1 MIGDRVYKILRSKR
15 TLNRAK
21 ISLCLY
27 FTEIKNIFRTYN
39 EKTTTKRL
47 EQLLTKFHDIPKL
60 LQKFIAKKIIP
71 DFQRLTHYTRDPLI
85 NKTSNHVENYY
96 RQTEPEQIKTKY
108 KTKTGI
114 LSYLKLKMQNWTKNH
129 RKKVNTQ

>member
-1 MIGDRVYKILRSKR
+1 MIGDRVYKILRSKKHH
-15 TLNRAK
+15 NRDK

-39 EKTTTKRL
+39 EKTSTKRL
-47 EQLLTKFHDIPKL
+47 EQLLNKFNNIPKL
-60 LQKFIAKKIIP
+60 LQKFIAKKIIL
-71 DFQRLTHYTRDPLI
+71 DFTRLTHYTRDPLI

-96 RQTEPEQIKTKY
+96 RQTDPEQIKTKY

-114 LSYLKLKMQNWTKNH
+114 LSYLKLKMQNWTQKH
-129 RKKVNTQ
+129 RKKINTQ